1 MTSYSLTLVVY
12 SVSLAV
18 GLKNPFSFSLYLV
31 YLAIMG
37 GLSLG
42 VWVSAWSFYVIVL
55 IFVGGMMVMLLYIST
70 FSGDPKIK
78 PNLSLVVSLGV
89 NSFLFPFN
97 FPDASKWSTRKIEIL
112 GVYDQ
117 GGGPTLLSA
126 IYLLIILLFIV
137 KLSESFKGSLMLASL

>member
-1 MTSYSLTLVVY
+1 MTSYTLTLVVY

-31 YLAIMG
+31 YLAIIG

-42 VWVSAWSFYVIVL
+42 VWVSAWSFYVVVL

-70 FSGDPKIK
+70 LSGDPKIK
-78 PNLSLVVSLGV
+78 VNLASIASLGIMC
-89 NSFLFPFN
+89 FLLPIT
-97 FPDASKWSTRKIEIL
+97 FPDGGVLSTSKIEIL
-112 GVYDQ
+112 GVYNQ
-117 GGGPTLLSA
+117 GGCSVLLSA

>member
-12 SVSLAV
+12 SVSLVV

-31 YLAIMG
+31 YLSIVG

-55 IFVGGMMVMLLYIST
+55 IFVGGMMVMLLYVST

-78 PNLSLVVSLGV
+78 MNMSAGLSLGFMCLLLPFSFPYVGSWGV
-89 NSFLFPFN
+89 G
-97 FPDASKWSTRKIEIL
+97 KIEIL
-112 GVYDQ
+112 GVYSQ

-126 IYLLIILLFIV
+126 IYLLVILLFIV